1 MDANWFNAF
10 FYDHYENVMNNVG
23 RYVFDGFAGTSSGSG
38 FGGSF
43 DAGYGNNN
51 NEVQDDDQNQQ
62 DDDDSGDLFWHKEC
76 DHTKLVICT
85 AGALALYHN
94 AYILKTMYG
103 FIQHWNA
110 MID

>member
-51 NEVQDDDQNQQ
+51 NEVPTT
-62 DDDDSGDLFWHKEC
+62 
-76 DHTKLVICT
+76 TKINRMMMTVAIYFGIKSVIT
-85 AGALALYHN
+85 LN
-94 AYILKTMYG
+94 
-103 FIQHWNA
+103 
-110 MID
+110 